1 MACHARRVSHLCS
14 RWGGGINSPG
24 ISINFVPRRRWSIDE
39 SENGIFGGYT
49 RYRRRKN
56 HTLEKNS
63 LLFLL
68 LFYPFANKSK
78 TVDSR
83 HDLSSAC
90 FSIPLAHILSL
101 SLSIIITGGVRSD
114 DSAGS
119 RAVRFTT
126 VREFRQFT
134 TNDSLEKR
142 EEERERGNGTNSPVA
157 ERRAIKR
164 SD

>member
-83 HDLSSAC
+83 HGLSSAC

>member
-63 LLFLL
+63 LLLL
-68 LFYPFANKSK
+68 YPFANKSK

-134 TNDSLEKR
+134 TTTPWKNERKR
-142 EEERERGNGTNSPVA
+142 EREGMERIPR
-157 ERRAIKR
+157 
-164 SD
+164 

>member
-49 RYRRRKN
+49 RYSRRKN

-134 TNDSLEKR
+134 TTTPWKNERKR
-142 EEERERGNGTNSPVA
+142 EREGMERIPR
-157 ERRAIKR
+157 
-164 SD
+164 

>member
-134 TNDSLEKR
+134 TTTPWKNERKR
-142 EEERERGNGTNSPVA
+142 EREGMERIPR
-157 ERRAIKR
+157 
-164 SD
+164 